1 MSEMRF
7 DGRVAVV
14 TGAGGGLGREY
25 ALLLAKRGA
34 KVLVN
39 DLGSDGGG
47 RGANTAMAQAV
58 VDEIRAFGG
67 ITLANGDS
75 VATTAGADA
84 IVQQALD
91 AWGRIDIL
99 INNAGVVRGG
109 NLATL
114 TDDDYEFD
122 MAIASGGTMRVTRAI
137 WPRLLEQDYGRIVNV
152 SSGSVFGMGAGISYP
167 ATKAART
174 TVSRMCATTGA
185 RLWIPLAS
193 TFPRRHSSTA
203 TPIRRPGTSSRH

>member
-91 AWGRIDIL
+91 LGTDRYPDQQRR
-99 INNAGVVRGG
+99 RG
-109 NLATL
+109 
-114 TDDDYEFD
+114 
-122 MAIASGGTMRVTRAI
+122 
-137 WPRLLEQDYGRIVNV
+137 
-152 SSGSVFGMGAGISYP
+152 
-167 ATKAART
+167 
-174 TVSRMCATTGA
+174 
-185 RLWIPLAS
+185 
-193 TFPRRHSSTA
+193 PRRQPRDTH
-203 TPIRRPGTSSRH
+203 R